1 MKNLLILLAIPMLFI
16 SCVRDNDED
25 NNTGETV
32 NLDLDLS
39 LSFTLEKTGEANK
52 GAGITNKFSEFN
64 HIFKDE
70 VDLVFTSTTT
80 DFTTTLTITPNDLSN
95 TPTLVIPYGTYS
107 WSIAYESF
115 SFPNWYK
122 DFLPIYGSGS
132 VQIYSPNVSL
142 DLEVDTSF
150 GLVTVEKN
158 NVESAK
164 LSVTYS
170 DGTTT
175 ESALILKDN
184 YLYKYVLS
192 SDYENTLL
200 VNESVYGTSIST
212 IAGESNQTDYSLIY
226 PKTHYNYI
234 LAFSDVDVN
243 SITLKT
249 VAFEQFD
256 YYLQPTATVSPT
268 CVISGSI
275 RNIPQFNE
283 VSFTMTASNTLPA
296 DIVFD
301 FTTTCSETLN
311 VVANNLPEGITV
323 TDYNSTFNSANLTGV
338 VSATASGTFNYTI
351 TAFNSD
357 NLNTATASGTVT
369 GTIIVTGL
377 NPIYLD
383 ENGVTIKAYD
393 WASAGNKGYLDGV
406 EYNIVN
412 ETTLRQMVSNNED
425 VTKVVT
431 SKITNMRVLFNTNNQ
446 FNQDISSWDVSNVT
460 SLYYMFQEA
469 TAFNQNIGSWDVS
482 RVTDMRNVFTNAT
495 SFNQDLSQWNVGNVE
510 NMHSMFANTP
520 FNQDISNW
528 DVSNVTDMGGMFT
541 SNDFFNQPIGSWNT
555 SNVTTMWA
563 MFGSASAFNQPIGNW
578 DTSKV
583 TDMGG
588 MFWGASVFNQDIS
601 EWDVSNVNN
610 MNTMFYKATSF
621 NQDLSN
627 WCVSNIQDGTNASLT
642 FSTDAV
648 NWILPKPVWGRCP
661 SNETYVPDNN
671 FEQALIDLGYDDVLD
686 DYVITSNISSVTT
699 LYVDRMEIDNLT
711 GIEDFESLEELYV
724 EVNDLTSLDV
734 SNNTNLTYLSADRNL
749 LTCIKLNE
757 NQYNVILPNIYA
769 NSYNT
774 SFWSRVVGTQDY
786 NSVIYNVD
794 CESPNMNNI
803 IYVTSTS
810 DNNYT
815 ITGKDS
821 NGDISGLDPTLN
833 FNIGDAI
840 YFYVNADG
848 NGTPHYFHLK
858 TSPTT
863 GTGEQINIPSGTYK
877 GEVIWKPT
885 EAGTYYYQC
894 RTHSGHGGTIIVN

>member
-1 MKNLLILLAIPMLFI
+1 MKKLILLLFI
-16 SCVRDNDED
+16 VTLNSCFKDSNDAD
-25 NNTGETV
+25 KNTMV
-32 NLDLDLS
+32 SFDVS
-39 LSFTLEKTGEANK
+39 LSIPSFGVYGTDKSTSSQASKSSSFE
-52 GAGITNKFSEFN
+52 
-64 HIFKDE
+64 HIFKDA
-70 VDLVFTSTTT
+70 VDVVFTSTTT
-80 DFTTTLTITPNDLSN
+80 DFTATLTINPNDLSN
-95 TPTLVIPYGTYS
+95 TPSIDLAYGTYS
-107 WSIAYESF
+107 WTISNTLSYDDGLDYN
-115 SFPNWYK
+115 FPEY
-122 DFLPIYGSGS
+122 LPIYGSGS
-132 VQIYSPNVSL
+132 VEVFSSSISL
-142 DLEVDTSF
+142 DLLVDTDY
-150 GLVTVEKN
+150 GLVTVQKEN
-158 NVESAK
+158 IDSAK
-164 LSVTYS
+164 IHFFDNIENGKS
-170 DGTTT
+170 
-175 ESALILKDN
+175 LILKENIYYIYSATSDGL
-184 YLYKYVLS
+184 YLSIEENKY
-192 SDYENTLL
+192 NT
-200 VNESVYGTSIST
+200 T
-212 IAGESNQTDYSLIY
+212 IQTAIGESSVVR

-249 VAFEQFD
+249 AAFEQFD

-311 VVANNLPEGITV
+311 VVANNLPEGLTV
-323 TDYNSTFNSANLTGV
+323 TDYNSTFKSANLTGV
-338 VSATASGTFNYTI
+338 VSATASGTYDYTI

-686 DYVITSNISSVTT
+686 DYVLTSNIYSLTV
-699 LYVDRMEIDNLT
+699 LNLDRKEISDLT
-711 GIEDFESLEELYV
+711 GIENFKLLESFNCV
-724 EVNDLTSLDV
+724 GNSLTSIDI
-734 SNNTNLTYLSADRNL
+734 SNNKELKLLWLDNNSLTTIDLSENILLEKLALCSNNLTTIDISKN
-749 LTCIKLNE
+749 
-757 NQYNVILPNIYA
+757 PNIDFLRLGNGCGFSGWA
-769 NSYNT
+769 DPDPTTN
-774 SFWSRVVGTQDY
+774 
-786 NSVIYNVD
+786 NVT
-794 CESPNMNNI
+794 CVKVSQ
-803 IYVTSTS
+803 YQL
-810 DNNYT
+810 DNNV
-815 ITGKDS
+815 S
-821 NGDISGLDPTLN
+821 SLDANLTFALN
-833 FNIGDAI
+833 CN
-840 YFYVNADG
+840 
-848 NGTPHYFHLK
+848 
-858 TSPTT
+858 
-863 GTGEQINIPSGTYK
+863 
-877 GEVIWKPT
+877 
-885 EAGTYYYQC
+885 
-894 RTHSGHGGTIIVN
+894 

>member
-164 LSVTYS
+164 LSVTYA

-243 SITLKT
+243 SVTLKT
-249 VAFEQFD
+249 AAFEQFD

-275 RNIPQFNE
+275 RDISQFNE

-311 VVANNLPEGITV
+311 VVANNLPEGLTV
-323 TDYNSTFNSANLTGV
+323 TDYNSTFKSANLTGV
-338 VSATASGTFNYTI
+338 VSATASGTYNYTI

-383 ENGVTIKAYD
+383 ENGVTIKSYE
-393 WASAGNKGYLDGV
+393 WANVGSKGIINGV
-406 EYNIVN
+406 EYTIVD
-412 ETTLRQMVSNNED
+412 ETTLREMVTNDED

-431 SKITNMRVLFNTNNQ
+431 TKVANMNSLFESKEDFNQNVGSWDTSNVVNMRRVFRNSYS
-446 FNQDISSWDVSNVT
+446 FNQDISNWDTSSVTNMSGMFGSRTNTKRTPFNKDISNWNVNSVTNMSGMFTYSDFNKDIGNWNVSNVTDMSFMFNGSSFNQEIGSWDVSNVT
-460 SLYYMFQEA
+460 NMTAMFQ
-469 TAFNQNIGSWDVS
+469 G
-482 RVTDMRNVFTNAT
+482 VTY
-495 SFNQDLSQWNVGNVE
+495 
-510 NMHSMFANTP
+510 ANYCGCGDIIE

-528 DVSNVTDMGGMFT
+528 DVSSVNNMQSMFNN
-541 SNDFFNQPIGSWNT
+541 SS
-555 SNVTTMWA
+555 
-563 MFGSASAFNQPIGNW
+563 
-578 DTSKV
+578 
-583 TDMGG
+583 
-588 MFWGASVFNQDIS
+588 FNQDIGS
-601 EWDVSNVNN
+601 WDVSNVTNMSGMFSSSPFDKDVSSWNVSNVTNMRFMFTNTTFNKDIGNWNVSNVTNMSRMFQNSSFNQSIANWNVGKVISSENDEEGMNN
-610 MNTMFYKATSF
+610 MFKDATAF
-621 NQDLSN
+621 NQDLSS
-627 WCVSNIQDGTNASLT
+627 WCVTNLT
-642 FSTDAV
+642 TAPTEFDTGATA
-648 NWILPKPVWGRCP
+648 WTLPKPVWGTCP
-661 SNETYVPDNN
+661 E
-671 FEQALIDLGYDDVLD
+671 
-686 DYVITSNISSVTT
+686 
-699 LYVDRMEIDNLT
+699 
-711 GIEDFESLEELYV
+711 
-724 EVNDLTSLDV
+724 
-734 SNNTNLTYLSADRNL
+734 
-749 LTCIKLNE
+749 
-757 NQYNVILPNIYA
+757 
-769 NSYNT
+769 
-774 SFWSRVVGTQDY
+774 
-786 NSVIYNVD
+786 
-794 CESPNMNNI
+794 
-803 IYVTSTS
+803 
-810 DNNYT
+810 
-815 ITGKDS
+815 
-821 NGDISGLDPTLN
+821 
-833 FNIGDAI
+833 
-840 YFYVNADG
+840 
-848 NGTPHYFHLK
+848 
-858 TSPTT
+858 
-863 GTGEQINIPSGTYK
+863 
-877 GEVIWKPT
+877 
-885 EAGTYYYQC
+885 
-894 RTHSGHGGTIIVN
+894 